1 MRKGLLLIGLM
12 LILAMSI
19 SSVWAATDSTAEP
32 GTPADNEC
40 NVGGVLYRAD
50 NQDGCPTLW
59 YWKAGWFLARFNR
72 GLISRAEFP
81 KEFESVLPP
90 LEKDTTSS
98 SNCWPVINL
107 QMSTLYIGPANT
119 LGNLLGYASSNDCTG
134 PASTFPNSAV
144 VFANNLTDATT
155 ICASL
160 GQFNSINYLKPAYP
174 TAPDNAYGCVVN
186 LGA

>member
-1 MRKGLLLIGLM
+1 MRRGILFICFV
-12 LILAMSI
+12 LILMMGI
-19 SSVWAATDSTAEP
+19 SSVWAARDSSPEP

-40 NVGGVLYRAD
+40 NPGGVLYRD
-50 NQDGCPTLW
+50 QNHDGCPTLW

-72 GLISRAEFP
+72 GFISRAEFP

-90 LEKDTTSS
+90 LDKDSTSS

-107 QMSTLYIGPANT
+107 QMSTQYIGPANT
-119 LGNLLGYASSNDCTG
+119 LGNLLGYASSNNCTG

-144 VFANNLTDATT
+144 VFADNLTDATT
-155 ICASL
+155 ICGSL
-160 GQFNSINYLKPAYP
+160 GKFNSINYLKPAYP

-186 LGA
+186 RGA